1 MFDYIGIIR
10 LYSNDRGNEAQ
21 TLRAMDNSLALHK
34 LGSTIARLRHE
45 RNLTQERLA
54 FMSGMNKGYLC
65 DLENGKANT
74 TVEKLVRL
82 ADALGVPLSRIFED
96 F

>member
-1 MFDYIGIIR
+1 
-10 LYSNDRGNEAQ
+10 
-21 TLRAMDNSLALHK
+21 
-34 LGSTIARLRHE
+34 
-45 RNLTQERLA
+45 
-54 FMSGMNKGYLC
+54 MSGMNKGYLC